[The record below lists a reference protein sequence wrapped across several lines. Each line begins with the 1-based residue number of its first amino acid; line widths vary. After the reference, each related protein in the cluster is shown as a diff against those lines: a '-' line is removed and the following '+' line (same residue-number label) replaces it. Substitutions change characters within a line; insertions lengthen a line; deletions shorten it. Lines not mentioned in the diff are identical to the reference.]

1 MDLKKPDIPSEIEHV
16 AAAVPPRAVWTSQ
29 RAYIL
34 ASIAGVVGLGN
45 LWRFPYMAGENG
57 GGVFVLAYIICTAT
71 IGFSLHVLES
81 SAGKLAQ
88 GGPVG
93 LFRRINQRWGR
104 WFGWFLVLLVTLIM
118 SYYVV
123 ISGWT
128 LGYAIDSIRLDLRP
142 FDQFTAGFNSLWFF
156 LITTVLV
163 FLVLLRGIGGLE
175 LISKVLLPMLVIIVG
190 GLAIYTQTLPGAA
203 EARQFY
209 FGIDREAFLEP
220 RLWRMAAA
228 QAFYSLGIGQGLL
241 IAYGSYSPK
250 HFNKV
255 VSSSA
260 VAVTNATISIV
271 AGLMVFPIVFTFGI
285 ATDTGSQL
293 SFVAFPAMLG
303 LLPGGQII
311 GIAFYALLFVAAFT
325 SCVGGMA
332 AILAPMKDQLH
343 LSRRKAALA
352 VTALVTVLGIPSA
365 LSFTPVGLS
374 VGGDPFL
381 DVIDKATGS
390 GVVIVAG
397 IVGAALIAWLL
408 PKKQLLA
415 AINSPSRKLGPVTLS
430 ASLVIA
436 VGRYLPIAAV
446 LVLLIT
452 YMT

>member
-1 MDLKKPDIPSEIEHV
+1 MDLKKPEIPSDIENV
-16 AAAVPPRAVWTSQ
+16 AEGVPPRAVWTSQ

-45 LWRFPYMAGENG
+45 LWRFPYMTGENG
-57 GGVFVLAYIICTAT
+57 GGVFVLAYIICALT
-71 IGFSLHVLES
+71 IGLSLHVLET

-93 LFRRINQRWGR
+93 LFRRINAKWGR
-104 WFGWFLVLLVTLIM
+104 WFGWSLVVLVTLIM

-128 LGYAIDSIRLDLRP
+128 LGYAVDSIRFSLSE
-142 FDQFTAGFNSLWFF
+142 FDEFTAGYNSLWYFF
-156 LITTVLV
+156 ATSVLV
-163 FLVLLRGIGGLE
+163 YLVLLRGIGGLE
-175 LISKVLLPMLVIIVG
+175 QMSKILLPLLVVIVG
-190 GLAIYTQTLPGAA
+190 GLAIYSQTLPGAG
-203 EARQFY
+203 EAREFY
-209 FGIDREAFLEP
+209 FGIDGEAFLEP

-255 VSSSA
+255 LSSSA
-260 VAVTNATISIV
+260 VAVTNTTICFIS
-271 AGLMVFPIVFTFGI
+271 GLMVFPIVFTFAI
-285 ATDTGSQL
+285 APDTGSHL
-293 SFVAFPAMLG
+293 SFVALPLMLDQ
-303 LLPGGQII
+303 LPGGPFI
-311 GIAFYALLFVAAFT
+311 GVAFYVLLFVAAFT

-332 AILAPMKDQLH
+332 AILAPMKDQLR

-365 LSFTPVGLS
+365 LSFTPVGLQ
-374 VGGDPFL
+374 VGGEPFL

-408 PKKQLLA
+408 PKQQLLE
-415 AINSPSRKLGPVTLS
+415 AINTPSRRLGPVTFS
-430 ASLVIA
+430 PTAIIT
-436 VGRYLPIAAV
+436 VGRYLPIVAM

-452 YMT
+452 YVT